1 MTQNKNKSL
10 ITIIKRQTKEIFGL
24 AVPTVLSR
32 AGMMIM
38 LIVDAAMVGHYS
50 SQELAYQSIGL
61 APMMFLLVTAFGLMN
76 GTLVVTAFH
85 Y

>member
-1 MTQNKNKSL
+1 MTQNKNGSL
-10 ITIIKRQTKEIFGL
+10 LVTIKRHTSEIFGL

-32 AGMMIM
+32 AGMIIM

-61 APMMFLLVTAFGLMN
+61 AAMMCLLVTAFG
-76 GTLVVTAFH
+76 
-85 Y
+85 